1 MGVATDIKSYHA
13 HVYFEPG
20 QREHAAWLR
29 AAVEEGFDVQ
39 MGRWR
44 DEPVGPHPKPMY
56 QVAFGV
62 GEFDR
67 LVPFLML
74 NRGVLDILVHPET
87 GDDYIDHSAYAMWL
101 GRSLPLRLDVFTPPF
116 SS

>member
-1 MGVATDIKSYHA
+1 MRAAADIQGYHA

-20 QREHAAWLR
+20 QRDEAARLR
-29 AAVEEGFDVQ
+29 AAVEQVFDVR

-56 QVAFGV
+56 QIAFGLA
-62 GEFDR
+62 EFNR

-74 NRGVLDILVHPET
+74 NRGALDILVHPET
-87 GDDYIDHSAYAMWL
+87 GNDYADHSAYAMWL
-101 GRSLPLRLDVFTPPF
+101 GRSLPLRLEVFEQDAAG
-116 SS
+116 